1 MAGQPPTID
10 LTSASPSHDG
20 IEDITPRVPT
30 SMADTFRETASIAR
44 ASPAPTTP
52 PHLRQACQQAPPATA
67 DEEACPI
74 CLTAISYNGI
84 GPTSRFRWPHCNHC
98 FHTGCAAHMVVEQ
111 PRPPCPTC
119 RQPWTNTSAL
129 LFSAQCR
136 HHGVELPPRI
146 QRVDTHNAALQPPVA
161 PTHIS
166 PHCCP
171 RLFLADPLHPEEP
184 TAWQELNDNHMAW
197 APVHIQQ
204 SDRWGPEWACLRC
217 NTVLR
222 LDHPWLQNT
231 PEQPHCTQHGLRT
244 LRVDMRH
251 NTRGWIWNHF
261 QAGCPA
267 QPIHTQ
273 PARAHMAPQ
282 QLRDPHSRPWTQRGP
297 PDEHS
302 CSHPAFS
309 WFYVPLLLAATNRL
323 EPQAAEAWHQTPAA
337 GNPWRRL
344 VEHLQQARPVP
355 WQQLLHVLTTLQQ
368 LATHTGQTLAE
379 SEAALPNRLRE
390 AGACQPPGTL
400 VHLP

>member
-74 CLTAISYNGI
+74 CLTAISYNGV

-111 PRPPCPTC
+111 PSPPCPTC
-119 RQPWTNTSAL
+119 RHPWTNTSDL

-204 SDRWGPEWACLRC
+204 SDRWEPEWVCLRC

-222 LDHPWLQNT
+222 LDHPLLQNI
-231 PEQPHCTQHGLRT
+231 PEQPHCTQHGPRT

-251 NTRGWIWNHF
+251 NTRGWICNHF
-261 QAGCPA
+261 QAGCP
-267 QPIHTQ
+267 PGPTWHRNSCVTHTAG
-273 PARAHMAPQ
+273 PGPNEAHQTSILAAIRLSVGSMSRSCWRPPTASNPKRLKHGTKPQ
-282 QLRDPHSRPWTQRGP
+282 QQATRGEDWWSIYSKHAP
-297 PDEHS
+297 SPGNN
-302 CSHPAFS
+302 CS
-309 WFYVPLLLAATNRL
+309 T
-323 EPQAAEAWHQTPAA
+323 
-337 GNPWRRL
+337 
-344 VEHLQQARPVP
+344 
-355 WQQLLHVLTTLQQ
+355 
-368 LATHTGQTLAE
+368 
-379 SEAALPNRLRE
+379 
-390 AGACQPPGTL
+390 C
-400 VHLP
+400 